1 MLRQRNTTPE
11 AQCFGCNNVS
21 GLVPENDAVFH
32 AQPVL
37 LQMGCQKDVRERGQ
51 YGARIRNRNLKYDQA
66 MNLRL
71 INEFL
76 VGREEKAFKYYH
88 LQGAH
93 VALSTNEYLENCDDT
108 DKYRQL
114 RGSLMILENLFFLL
128 KENNLYDN
136 ATIVVTGDHTED
148 YQPEVATLVKAPGI
162 VKDNMDY
169 DDTSY
174 VLADM
179 PGIIQK
185 LRGK

>member
-1 MLRQRNTTPE
+1 MLQVWCQRMMPY
-11 AQCFGCNNVS
+11 FMHS
-21 GLVPENDAVFH
+21 MFSF
-32 AQPVL
+32 
-37 LQMGCQKDVRERGQ
+37 KWDVRKMFVNEVNTG
-51 YGARIRNRNLKYDQA
+51 RIRNRNLKYDQA

-71 INEFL
+71 IKEFL
-76 VGREEKAFKYYH
+76 IGRDEKVFKYYH

-93 VALSTNEYLENCDDT
+93 IALSTDENLEDCDDT

-114 RGSLMILENLFFLL
+114 RGSLIFLENLFFLL

-148 YQPEVATLVKAPGI
+148 YQPEVATLVKAPGT
-162 VKDNMDY
+162 VKDNMVF

-179 PGIIQK
+179 PDIIQK
-185 LRGK
+185 LHGK